1 MEQGTTLMNPQT
13 GWWTD
18 VKVGFR
24 RYTRAPW
31 ITLAAVLC
39 IALSLSPT
47 LIVSLL
53 ADALVLR
60 PAPGIPQPRELVSLT
75 PKPTRLPGMGD
86 GEGTE
91 FTAPLSYTLIKRYDE
106 LTRSFTGIAAY
117 QPVAVDLIAG
127 EQSHRFR
134 GQLVT
139 HGFFRILAPQFEAGR
154 PFTQEEIEG
163 ETQNAVIISNS
174 LRRDLFGSRELV
186 GERLL
191 IEDTPFV
198 VVGIVDERF
207 HGPLTGERVDLWLPA
222 GAAPLVLPHLE
233 RDALQDPT
241 AGWLY
246 WMVAR
251 LTPGTSVET
260 ARRELDALEQRLSE
274 EDVAASQRVGLQV
287 QGGIG
292 LRPGT
297 AQEIYRPLR
306 LLFTVCIL
314 LLAIACANLGGVLLS
329 GAVTRSDE
337 IGIRLALGSS
347 RWRLVRQ
354 LLTESLLLA
363 TSGGLLGALMAI
375 GVANVLD
382 GRQLARFIPPVRDL
396 SFSGRTLGFG
406 LLVTLLAAAMFGVA
420 PALWAVHREPR
431 TAASSTAGHQGATPS
446 MRRWLELFVLVQLA
460 CTFSLVLVTGSIL
473 EALQTLRS
481 TDPGFEPT
489 GVLNVRVDLAGER
502 YSSAQAET
510 LVDRILESVAALP
523 TVTAVGTASTVPL
536 DRGGTNVAIT
546 KVMPVSGSMPLNMS
560 PFIRFAAVKG
570 QYFEA
575 MGIPML
581 RGRGFSA
588 PSVDSARSEVV
599 VNRALAHE
607 LWPDQNPIGQGLV
620 IGGTRHEVVGVVESV
635 HQAALEEAPEPFFYS
650 PGLGNDL
657 TRLTLHVRSTA
668 RPEQLAV
675 PIRERIME
683 IDPYLPVFETLTF
696 VDQIDGALAQPRFVA
711 ALFAMFGS
719 LALVIALLGLCGAL
733 AFAVRSRQEEFGV
746 RLVLGAR
753 REELFR
759 QVLLRAGAL
768 SGLALVLGFGLA
780 MAATRTIRGF
790 LYGVSVAEPQR
801 ALILAVLF
809 VSGALVVSAF
819 PAWIGSRLDPA
830 RSIRRQQ

>member
-1 MEQGTTLMNPQT
+1 MNPQT

-18 VKVGFR
+18 VRVGFR
-24 RYTRAPW
+24 RYARTPW

-47 LIVSLL
+47 LVVALL

-60 PAPGIPQPRELVSLT
+60 PAPGIPQPRGLVSLT

-86 GEGTE
+86 GEGPE
-91 FTAPLSYTLIKRYDE
+91 FTAPLSYALVERYDE
-106 LTRSFTGIAAY
+106 LTRSFTSIAAY
-117 QPVAVDLIAG
+117 QPVPVDLIAG
-127 EQSHRFR
+127 ERSHRLH

-139 HGFFRILAPQFEAGR
+139 HSFFRVLAPRFEAGR
-154 PFTQEEIEG
+154 PFTREEIEG
-163 ETQNAVIISNS
+163 ESQNAVIISSS
-174 LRRDLFGSRELV
+174 LTRNLFGGRELV

-191 IEDTPFV
+191 IEETPFV
-198 VVGIVDERF
+198 VVGVVDERF
-207 HGPLTGERVDLWLPA
+207 HGPLIGERVDLWLPA
-222 GAAPLVLPHLE
+222 GAAPLFLPHLE

-246 WMVAR
+246 WMVGR
-251 LTPGTSVET
+251 LTPGTSVQT
-260 ARRELDALEQRLSE
+260 ARLELNALEQRLSE
-274 EDVAASQRVGLQV
+274 EDLAVSQRVGLQM
-287 QGGIG
+287 QGRVG

-297 AQEIYRPLR
+297 AQEVYRPLR
-306 LLFTVCIL
+306 LLFAVCIL
-314 LLAIACANLGGVLLS
+314 LLAIASANLGGVLLS
-329 GAVTRSDE
+329 GALTRSDE
-337 IGIRLALGSS
+337 IGVRLALGSS

-363 TSGGLLGALMAI
+363 TSGGIVGVLMATGI
-375 GVANVLD
+375 ANLLE
-382 GRQLARFIPPVRDL
+382 GRRLARFIPPVRDL
-396 SFSGRTLGFG
+396 TFSGRTLGFG
-406 LLVTLLAAAMFGVA
+406 LLVTLLAAVLFGIA

-431 TAASSTAGHQGATPS
+431 TAVFSTAGQLGATPS

-481 TDPGFEPT
+481 ADPGFDPK

-510 LVDRILESVAALP
+510 LVDRILESVTALP

-546 KVMPVSGSMPLNMS
+546 KVMPASGSMPLNMS

-570 QYFEA
+570 QYFET
-575 MGIPML
+575 MRIPML
-581 RGRGFSA
+581 RGQGFSA
-588 PSVDSARSEVV
+588 PSADSAQSEVV
-599 VNRALAHE
+599 VNRALALE
-607 LWPDQNPIGQGLV
+607 LWPDQDPIGQGLV

-635 HQAALEEAPEPFFYS
+635 HQAGLEEAPEPFFYV

-675 PIRERIME
+675 PVRERIME

-696 VDQIDGALAQPRFVA
+696 VDQIDEALAQPRFVA
-711 ALFAMFGS
+711 ALFGMFGS
-719 LALVIALLGLCGAL
+719 LALVIALLGLCGSL
-733 AFAVRSRQEEFGV
+733 AFAVRSRQQEFGV

-753 REELFR
+753 RQELFR

-768 SGLALVLGFGLA
+768 TGLALVLGFGLA
-780 MAATRTIRGF
+780 MAATRTISGF

-801 ALILAVLF
+801 ALVLAVLF
-809 VSGALVVSAF
+809 VSGALVVGAF

-830 RSIRRQQ
+830 RSIHRKQG